1 MVSADLLFKYGF
13 LNSKGKELVSQLE
26 QAGKKLEDY
35 MKENSGKLSKY
46 VDEEVAEVKRGIIGP
61 TGFPNPS
68 YREHL
73 VFQSYNLSIEEGY
86 FWILRSLEESFG
98 FTKVNKIIDL
108 FAASENSSFFGMANQ
123 RLGIQQEKASQ
134 FLATIGRMIKDM
146 FRIVREIRVI
156 DERIDLYEQ
165 SLKGNQSSDVVL
177 KGIWIDFVEGG
188 SKNPASVYGM
198 AKEVGFV
205 TLPDLFFDTF
215 AKNVDEVDDEIKK
228 LEGKF
233 NMAVIRVLQRKLKSY
248 YTWKKLTYHELKT
261 KRTFTV
267 KYLYQH
273 YKSIQMYMNW
283 VKPYL
288 RNIERL
294 TMDGGM
300 VSTPYIISAFEN
312 SMIEIE
318 FLAQKPGN
326 GDFVPCVLATFGYRT
341 QPSLSYQQ
349 EGYNRG
355 PIHVGRMELTLRGYV
370 WKQKQ
375 IDEYIKM
382 RQAEDFQ
389 ILSSID
395 ESIKAA
401 MDALGGDIEKYLE
414 EVENSFKKT
423 DLGSK
428 NFKKSGPP
436 RGPPGRSALEPFI
449 GVALGFKELF
459 GALIPINIGKT
470 FSGMFSNNANIMKA
484 KQEAEKKKGSLG
496 AVKAAVSVTYESYKK
511 AHGML
516 AW

>member
-1 MVSADLLFKYGF
+1 MVSADLLFKHGF
-13 LNSKGKELVSQLE
+13 LNSKGKELLKQLRE
-26 QAGKKLEDY
+26 TGKNIDDY
-35 MKENSGKLSKY
+35 IKENSGKLSKF
-46 VDEEVAEVKRGIIGP
+46 VDEEVAELKRGVSGP

-98 FTKVNKIIDL
+98 FTKIDKIIDL

-146 FRIVREIRVI
+146 FRIVREIRVL

-165 SLKGNQSSDVVL
+165 SLKGNKSSDVVL

-215 AKNVDEVDDEIKK
+215 SKDVDGVDAEIDK
-228 LEGKF
+228 LNGKF
-233 NMAVIRVLQRKLKSY
+233 NKAVIRVLQRKLKSY
-248 YTWKKLTYHELKT
+248 YTWKKFTYHELKT
-261 KRTFTV
+261 KRTFTI

-294 TMDGGM
+294 TMDGGK

-318 FLAQKPGN
+318 FLAQKPGG
-326 GDFVPCVLATFGYRT
+326 GDYIPCVLATFGYRT
-341 QPSLSYQQ
+341 QPSLSYHQ

-370 WKQKQ
+370 WNQKQ

-382 RQAEDFQ
+382 RQAEDFR

-401 MDALGGDIEKYLE
+401 MDALGGDIEKYLN
-414 EVENSFKKT
+414 EVENSFKKN
-423 DLGSK
+423 DSGLKDSR
-428 NFKKSGPP
+428 KSGSS
-436 RGPPGRSALEPFI
+436 RRPPGGSALEPFI

-459 GALIPINIGKT
+459 GALMPINVGKT
-470 FSGMFSNNANIMKA
+470 FSGLFSNRTDIMKA
-484 KQEAEKKKGSLG
+484 KREAEKKKGSLG
-496 AVKAAVSVTYESYKK
+496 AVKAAVAVTYETYKK